1 MKPLAATTLSFISSS
16 CITFGLD
23 LSVMLQMQRH
33 PSFHVIT
40 TLLFTV
46 ASGDAGRLVGLMSII
61 IILAVPVLCSSK
73 RHCGNEGYI
82 QQYNSSLP
90 IAFYYYRHAAFLV
103 VLCGVLCITIFCT
116 PVVFSIEMIYRT
128 AYLIQPRRR
137 RSLIVSCWRSKN
149 FSSFLAW
156 RSKNFYF
163 VALTRAARC
172 SRMPVDKI

>member
-1 MKPLAATTLSFISSS
+1 
-16 CITFGLD
+16 
-23 LSVMLQMQRH
+23 MLQMQRH

-128 AYLIQPRRR
+128 AYLIQLCKEEEVSHRFLLEIQKF
-137 RSLIVSCWRSKN
+137 LIVSCMEMQI
-149 FSSFLAW
+149 L
-156 RSKNFYF
+156 
-163 VALTRAARC
+163 L
-172 SRMPVDKI
+172 P